1 MMEPREQWEYKTH
14 VVAGCS
20 LLKGKG
26 ELTKLG
32 REGWEVYCV
41 TEGQFGSGYFAKYH
55 LKRRI
60 SQKGVTR

>member
-1 MMEPREQWEYKTH
+1 MEPREQWEYKTH

-20 LLKGKG
+20 LLKDKD

-32 REGWEVYCV
+32 REGWESYCV
-41 TEGQFGSGYFAKYH
+41 TERQFGPEHFAKYH

-60 SQKGVTR
+60 SQKGGSR